1 MGHSIMFVEQEIADE
16 RLKIC
21 KNCPQLS
28 TASICKIC
36 NCVMPI
42 KTKLAFAACPLNLWS
57 AQK

>member
-1 MGHSIMFVEQEIADE
+1 MFVEQEIADE

-36 NCVMPI
+36 NCIMPI
-42 KTKLAFAACPLNLWS
+42 KTKLAYAACPLNLWS